1 MNQHFTNGIDGM
13 GASSVCELL
22 WSLRQVIKSYDRRV
36 ARMGAPLDSSDCSG
50 GVCSARYIHTRL
62 QDALQKESEMPRRS
76 AQPQTC
82 TPSPDFVCED
92 CLAMLKAREA
102 GHGAEQGGGC
112 AAGGKEGRG
121 EKQGLGTEAVKGEE
135 VKDMAKNQTDD
146 DKATQGQ

>member
-1 MNQHFTNGIDGM
+1 
-13 GASSVCELL
+13 
-22 WSLRQVIKSYDRRV
+22 
-36 ARMGAPLDSSDCSG
+36 
-50 GVCSARYIHTRL
+50 
-62 QDALQKESEMPRRS
+62 MPRRS

-112 AAGGKEGRG
+112 AASGQECRD
-121 EKQGLGTEAVKGEE
+121 EQGLGTEAVKGKE
-135 VKDMAKNQTDD
+135 VKDMAKTVTEA